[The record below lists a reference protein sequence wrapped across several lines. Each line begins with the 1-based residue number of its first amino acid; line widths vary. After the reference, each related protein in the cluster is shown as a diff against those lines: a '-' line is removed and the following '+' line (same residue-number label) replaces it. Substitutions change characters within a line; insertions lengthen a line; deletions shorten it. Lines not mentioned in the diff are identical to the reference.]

1 MSLYTGAKPKTRS
14 TFFKKSNKTANA
26 PTELFVIPPFTTDLT
41 QPNTYT
47 PLKSPPSQKRPTR
60 STLNYVPLEQVDNP
74 EAILRSKKIRIQN
87 TDNQLIF
94 ELVNRLTGHLHIPP
108 PNTSTPQGNI
118 KPNTLNSTTNTI
130 NNPLPFTPYIEHI
143 LTALSQHS
151 NAIGG
156 DELSIDIIEYPLRT
170 ISTHGKV
177 EHHDEDCNIAQT
189 VRQSTPARAETN
201 TPRVSTSQCNNRLDN
216 NGAREHPIQTANPS
230 PPTGLSVCIF
240 RDLRPSFPL
249 STPALLFRT
258 IAQLN
263 QTRGKEET
271 HESSTTLA
279 ARSERADSPFVC
291 ICDRCSQRN
300 KIHSPLCE
308 NTGPIRGRSADLHH
322 SAPERSEYQTHD
334 TTRNLLSHPATRN
347 PSNNTE
353 HKTPDRDHAILYK
366 IQSTDQTPVRP
377 QPRYT
382 PAVTLEDQNPDPS
395 FSKYSC
401 HSKTNRGIYALPER
415 SELSNSREQHTQRSL
430 ALFDTDAA
438 RSLLH
443 IDIFNRIAL
452 EEQVNCSES
461 DVELYDVHN
470 KKFFTLGL
478 VSLPVV
484 YGANVL
490 DQEFIVTNGISESCI
505 LGLDAADKHEFIF
518 EGRSKTIFLARD
530 KPEGNQE
537 VKQNG
542 LLPTSQEPTVNVA
555 MTLVR
560 KVSIAPRSSQVAEA
574 TLKEQGDRLGTSSL
588 FLFSQSMDLPEG
600 IYIGNFVNATNEN
613 RKYQIVV
620 ENNSNMA
627 HTLPRDSP
635 LGE

>member
-87 TDNQLIF
+87 TDNCKHNAHDKFATTFHQDRVDNQTIEETLSTIIPNTSDLSPPTSNSFF

-170 ISTHGKV
+170 ISAHGKV

-230 PPTGLSVCIF
+230 PPTGLSACIF

-395 FSKYSC
+395 FSKYVR
-401 HSKTNRGIYALPER
+401 T
-415 SELSNSREQHTQRSL
+415 
-430 ALFDTDAA
+430 
-438 RSLLH
+438 SLLPPTK
-443 IDIFNRIAL
+443 DTK
-452 EEQVNCSES
+452 SS
-461 DVELYDVHN
+461 PS
-470 KKFFTLGL
+470 L
-478 VSLPVV
+478 V
-484 YGANVL
+484 
-490 DQEFIVTNGISESCI
+490 
-505 LGLDAADKHEFIF
+505 
-518 EGRSKTIFLARD
+518 
-530 KPEGNQE
+530 
-537 VKQNG
+537 
-542 LLPTSQEPTVNVA
+542 
-555 MTLVR
+555 
-560 KVSIAPRSSQVAEA
+560 
-574 TLKEQGDRLGTSSL
+574 
-588 FLFSQSMDLPEG
+588 
-600 IYIGNFVNATNEN
+600 
-613 RKYQIVV
+613 
-620 ENNSNMA
+620 
-627 HTLPRDSP
+627 
-635 LGE
+635 